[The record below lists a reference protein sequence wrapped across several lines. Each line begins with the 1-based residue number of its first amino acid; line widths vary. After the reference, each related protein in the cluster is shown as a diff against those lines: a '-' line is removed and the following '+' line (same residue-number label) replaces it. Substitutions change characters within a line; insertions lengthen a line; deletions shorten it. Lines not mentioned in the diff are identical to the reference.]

1 MSTQV
6 KYNSRQIMHECFLK
20 DGGKVLVVKANNK
33 VARFH
38 SIWLRDN
45 SRDETTLSPQNQ
57 QKLITL
63 NDIPKSLKI
72 SSLNLDGNHIE
83 LVFQPENKRVS
94 FDVHWLLKNNYDYKI
109 TNIKKG
115 WVNDKIVLWDS
126 DMTSTLPSI
135 NFDKFIQSDFDLW
148 RWLDKFLKY
157 GFGKIID
164 SPEKQDTL
172 FELVKRFGYVRETN
186 YGRKFEVR
194 SIKNPSNLAYTSKG
208 LAAHTDNPYRDP
220 VLSLQILYS
229 IENSATGGE
238 SVVVDGFNAALKLKD
253 ENLEMFN
260 VLSTHNVSFQFSGEE
275 GICLKADK
283 PMLELAPNGELKT
296 IRFNNR
302 STIIKN
308 NLPFDTMELFYD
320 PYRKFGKIISDKSM
334 QFSFSL
340 KPGECFIVD
349 NTRVLHARNE
359 YMNDGNRWLQGCY
372 SDKDGLLSKYE
383 VLNLKYQN
391 KC

>member
-1 MSTQV
+1 
-6 KYNSRQIMHECFLK
+6 MHECFLK
-20 DGGKVLVVKANNK
+20 DSGKVLVVKANNK

-72 SSLNLDGNHIE
+72 SSLNLDGNEIE
-83 LVFQPENKRVS
+83 LVFQPENKKVS
-94 FDVHWLLKNNYDYKI
+94 FDVHWLLENNYDYKLA
-109 TNIKKG
+109 NIKKG

-164 SPEKQDTL
+164 GPEKQNTL

-194 SIKNPSNLAYTSKG
+194 STKNPSNLAYTSKG
-208 LAAHTDNPYRDP
+208 LEAHTDNPYRDP
-220 VLSLQILYS
+220 VPSLQILYS

-308 NLPFDTMELFYD
+308 NIPFDTMELFYD
-320 PYRKFGKIISDKSM
+320 AYRKFGEIISDKSM

>member
-1 MSTQV
+1 
-6 KYNSRQIMHECFLK
+6 MHECFLK

-72 SSLNLDGNHIE
+72 SSLNLDGNEIE
-83 LVFQPENKRVS
+83 LVFQPENKKVS
-94 FDVHWLLKNNYDYKI
+94 FDVHWLLENNYDYKLA
-109 TNIKKG
+109 NIKKG

-148 RWLDKFLKY
+148 KWLDKFLKY

-164 SPEKQDTL
+164 GPEKQNTL

-194 SIKNPSNLAYTSKG
+194 STKNPSNLAYTSKG
-208 LAAHTDNPYRDP
+208 LEAHTDNPYRDP
-220 VLSLQILYS
+220 VPSLQILYS

-260 VLSTHNVSFQFSGEE
+260 VLSTYNVSFQFSGEE
-275 GICLKADK
+275 GIFLKADK

-308 NLPFDTMELFYD
+308 NIPFDTMELFYD
-320 PYRKFGKIISDKSM
+320 AYRKFGEIISDKSM

>member
-1 MSTQV
+1 
-6 KYNSRQIMHECFLK
+6 MHECFLK
-20 DGGKVLVVKANNK
+20 DGGKILVVKANNK
-33 VARFH
+33 VTRFH

-57 QKLITL
+57 QKLITV

-72 SSLNLDGNHIE
+72 SSLNLDGNEIE
-83 LVFQPENKRVS
+83 LVFQPENKKVS
-94 FDVHWLLKNNYDYKI
+94 FDVHWLLENNYDYKLA
-109 TNIKKG
+109 NIKKG

-126 DMTSTLPSI
+126 DMSSTLPSI

-148 RWLDKFLKY
+148 KWLDKFLKY
-157 GFGKIID
+157 GFGKITD
-164 SPEKQDTL
+164 GPEKQDTL
-172 FELVKRFGYVRETN
+172 FELVNRFGYVRETN

-208 LAAHTDNPYRDP
+208 LEAHTDNPYRDP
-220 VLSLQILYS
+220 VPSLQILYS

-238 SVVVDGFNAALKLKD
+238 SVVVDGFKAALKLKD
-253 ENLEMFN
+253 ENVEMFN
-260 VLSTHNVSFQFSGEE
+260 VLSTYNVSFQFSGEE
-275 GICLKADK
+275 GIFLKVDK

-308 NLPFDTMELFYD
+308 NIPFDTMELFYD
-320 PYRKFGKIISDKSM
+320 AYGKFGEIMSDKSM
-334 QFSFSL
+334 QFCFSL

>member
-1 MSTQV
+1 
-6 KYNSRQIMHECFLK
+6 MHECFLK

-63 NDIPKSLKI
+63 NDIPKSLEI
-72 SSLNLDGNHIE
+72 SSLNLDGNEIE
-83 LVFQPENKRVS
+83 LVFQPENKKVS
-94 FDVHWLLKNNYDYKI
+94 FDVHWLLENNYDYKLA
-109 TNIKKG
+109 NIKKG

-126 DMTSTLPSI
+126 DMSSTLPSI
-135 NFDKFIQSDFDLW
+135 NFDKFIKSDFDLW
-148 RWLDKFLKY
+148 KWLDKFLKY

-164 SPEKQDTL
+164 GPEKQDTL

-208 LAAHTDNPYRDP
+208 LEAHTDNPYRDP
-220 VLSLQILYS
+220 VPSLQILYS

-260 VLSTHNVSFQFSGEE
+260 VLSTYNVSFQFSGEE
-275 GICLKADK
+275 GIFLKADK

-308 NLPFDTMELFYD
+308 NIPFDTMELFYD
-320 PYRKFGKIISDKSM
+320 AYRKFGEIISDKSM

>member
-20 DGGKVLVVKANNK
+20 DGGKVLVVKTNNK

-72 SSLNLDGNHIE
+72 SSLNLDGNEIE
-83 LVFQPENKRVS
+83 LVFQPENKKVS
-94 FDVHWLLKNNYDYKI
+94 FDVHWLLENNYDYKLA
-109 TNIKKG
+109 NIKKG

-126 DMTSTLPSI
+126 EMSSTLPSI

-148 RWLDKFLKY
+148 KWLDKFLKY

-164 SPEKQDTL
+164 GPEKQDTL

-208 LAAHTDNPYRDP
+208 LEAHTDNPYRDP
-220 VLSLQILYS
+220 VPSLQILYS
-229 IENSATGGE
+229 IESSATGGE

-260 VLSTHNVSFQFSGEE
+260 VLSTYNVSFQFSGEE
-275 GICLKADK
+275 GIFLKADK

-308 NLPFDTMELFYD
+308 NIPFDTMELFYD
-320 PYRKFGKIISDKSM
+320 AYRKFGEIMSDKSM

-340 KPGECFIVD
+340 QPGECFIVD

>member
-1 MSTQV
+1 
-6 KYNSRQIMHECFLK
+6 MHECFLK

-72 SSLNLDGNHIE
+72 SSLNLDGNEIE
-83 LVFQPENKRVS
+83 LVFQPENKKVS
-94 FDVHWLLKNNYDYKI
+94 FDVHWLLENNYDYKLA
-109 TNIKKG
+109 NIKKG

-126 DMTSTLPSI
+126 DMSSTLPSI
-135 NFDKFIQSDFDLW
+135 NFDKFIKSDFDLW
-148 RWLDKFLKY
+148 KWLDKFLKY

-164 SPEKQDTL
+164 GPEKQDTL

-208 LAAHTDNPYRDP
+208 LEAHTDNPYRDP
-220 VLSLQILYS
+220 VPSLQILYS

-260 VLSTHNVSFQFSGEE
+260 VLSTYNVSFQFSGEE
-275 GICLKADK
+275 GIFLKADK

-308 NLPFDTMELFYD
+308 
-320 PYRKFGKIISDKSM
+320 
-334 QFSFSL
+334 
-340 KPGECFIVD
+340 
-349 NTRVLHARNE
+349 
-359 YMNDGNRWLQGCY
+359 
-372 SDKDGLLSKYE
+372 
-383 VLNLKYQN
+383 
-391 KC
+391 

>member
-1 MSTQV
+1 
-6 KYNSRQIMHECFLK
+6 MHECFLK
-20 DGGKVLVVKANNK
+20 DGGKILVVKANNK
-33 VARFH
+33 VTRFH

-72 SSLNLDGNHIE
+72 SSLNLDGNEIE
-83 LVFQPENKRVS
+83 LVFQPENKKVS
-94 FDVHWLLKNNYDYKI
+94 FDVYWLLENNYDYKLV
-109 TNIKKG
+109 NIKKG

-126 DMTSTLPSI
+126 DMSSTLPSI

-148 RWLDKFLKY
+148 KWLDKFLKY

-164 SPEKQDTL
+164 GPEKQDTL
-172 FELVKRFGYVRETN
+172 FEIVKRFGYVRETN

-208 LAAHTDNPYRDP
+208 LEAHTDNPYRDP
-220 VLSLQILYS
+220 VPSLQILYS

-260 VLSTHNVSFQFSGEE
+260 VLSTYNVSFQFSGEE
-275 GICLKADK
+275 DLFLKADK

-308 NLPFDTMELFYD
+308 NIPFDTMELFYD
-320 PYRKFGKIISDKSM
+320 AYRKFGEIISDKSM

>member
-1 MSTQV
+1 
-6 KYNSRQIMHECFLK
+6 MHECFLK

-45 SRDETTLSPQNQ
+45 SRDETTLSSQNQ

-72 SSLNLDGNHIE
+72 SSLNLDGNEIE
-83 LVFQPENKRVS
+83 LVFQPENKKVS
-94 FDVHWLLKNNYDYKI
+94 FDVHWLLENNYDYKLA
-109 TNIKKG
+109 NIKKG

-148 RWLDKFLKY
+148 KWLDKFLKY

-208 LAAHTDNPYRDP
+208 LEAHTDNPYRDP
-220 VLSLQILYS
+220 VPSLQILYS

-260 VLSTHNVSFQFSGEE
+260 VLSTYNVSFQFSGEE
-275 GICLKADK
+275 GIFLKADK

-308 NLPFDTMELFYD
+308 NIPFDTMELFYD
-320 PYRKFGKIISDKSM
+320 AYRKFGEIISDKSM

>member
-1 MSTQV
+1 M
-6 KYNSRQIMHECFLK
+6 YECFLK
-20 DGGKVLVVKANNK
+20 DGGKVLVVKTNNK

-72 SSLNLDGNHIE
+72 SSLNLDGNEIE
-83 LVFQPENKRVS
+83 LVFQPENKKVS
-94 FDVHWLLKNNYDYKI
+94 FDVHWLLENNYDYKLA
-109 TNIKKG
+109 NIKKG

-148 RWLDKFLKY
+148 KWLDKFLKY

-164 SPEKQDTL
+164 GPEKQDTL

-208 LAAHTDNPYRDP
+208 LEAHTDNPYRDP
-220 VLSLQILYS
+220 VPSLQILYS

-260 VLSTHNVSFQFSGEE
+260 VLSTYNVSFQFSGEE
-275 GICLKADK
+275 GIFLKADK

-308 NLPFDTMELFYD
+308 YIPFDAMELFYD
-320 PYRKFGKIISDKSM
+320 AYRKFGEIMSDKSM
-334 QFSFSL
+334 QFCFSL
-340 KPGECFIVD
+340 QPGECFIVD

>member
-1 MSTQV
+1 
-6 KYNSRQIMHECFLK
+6 MHECFLK

-72 SSLNLDGNHIE
+72 SSLNLDGNEIE
-83 LVFQPENKRVS
+83 LVFQPENKKVS
-94 FDVHWLLKNNYDYKI
+94 FDVHWLLENNYDYKLA
-109 TNIKKG
+109 NIKKG
-115 WVNDKIVLWDS
+115 WVNDKIVLWDRNMS
-126 DMTSTLPSI
+126 STLPII
-135 NFDKFIQSDFDLW
+135 NFDKFIKSDFDLW
-148 RWLDKFLKY
+148 KWLDKFLKY

-164 SPEKQDTL
+164 GPEKQDTL

-208 LAAHTDNPYRDP
+208 LEAHTDNPYRDP
-220 VLSLQILYS
+220 VPSLQILYS

-260 VLSTHNVSFQFSGEE
+260 VLSTYNVSFQFSGEE
-275 GICLKADK
+275 GIFLKADK

-308 NLPFDTMELFYD
+308 YIPFDAMELFYD
-320 PYRKFGKIISDKSM
+320 AYRKFGEIISDKSM